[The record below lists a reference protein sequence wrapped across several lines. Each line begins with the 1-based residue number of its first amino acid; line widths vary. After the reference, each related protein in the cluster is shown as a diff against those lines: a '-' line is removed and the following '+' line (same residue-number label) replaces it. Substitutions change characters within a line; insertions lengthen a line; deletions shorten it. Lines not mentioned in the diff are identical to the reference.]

1 MKVLGKRALLQVN
14 IVKRKQADG
23 TEKEDISREG
33 VVLQANGELKKGDRV
48 YYNPYGCVEIETKRT
63 KKALVLCVDLE
74 DVYVV
79 L

>member
-1 MKVLGKRALLQVN
+1 MKVLGDRVLLQVA
-14 IVKRKQADG
+14 IIKRKQEDG

-33 VVLQANGELKKGDRV
+33 VVLQGNDEMNKGDIV
-48 YYNPYGCVEIETKRT
+48 YYNPFGCVEIETKRT
-63 KKALVLCVDLE
+63 KKALVLCVDSE